1 MREALREFNLESMA
15 GRPISEVFVALAD
28 HICPGAGSV
37 DEGIAREAYIETIID
52 LADEGLASL
61 DTFTPEQMDTIFELY
76 ATHAIEARI
85 CNDIGTKVVTM
96 PSNVQVAYQV
106 EKQLR
111 DFIRGAVSDALTSAR
126 ESKPSVTQ
134 DQVLAFVD
142 SVYES
147 AFSILKSLG
156 DAEADQ

>member
-1 MREALREFNLESMA
+1 M
-15 GRPISEVFVALAD
+15 
-28 HICPGAGSV
+28 
-37 DEGIAREAYIETIID
+37 
-52 LADEGLASL
+52 
-61 DTFTPEQMDTIFELY
+61 TFPRQ
-76 ATHAIEARI
+76 
-85 CNDIGTKVVTM
+85 
-96 PSNVQVAYQV
+96 QV